1 MGPEDADKIIARLQ
15 SIKEKYGEKAYKDA
29 CRDIARQA
37 LHLPQSDTILRKF
50 FPEFDP
56 AELKAEIKEGKGP
69 SVRIPDTPAMP
80 SFMPGSDEMMLQ
92 MLKTQ
97 VPNLKS
103 QGQFNVFM
111 ACFDALRSTLNGYF
125 GGEMASAEMAREA
138 LNQALDM
145 GKKLAEVTAK
155 LDEIPDEVKSET
167 AKDLNRPA
175 KELHEY
181 DEARVLVVELEQI
194 QNSEALQQWY
204 DANRSRLDRIVT
216 ASLRNEVFDAIRAK
230 RNALGAN

>member
-1 MGPEDADKIIARLQ
+1 
-15 SIKEKYGEKAYKDA
+15 
-29 CRDIARQA
+29 
-37 LHLPQSDTILRKF
+37 
-50 FPEFDP
+50 
-56 AELKAEIKEGKGP
+56 
-69 SVRIPDTPAMP
+69 
-80 SFMPGSDEMMLQ
+80 
-92 MLKTQ
+92 